1 MNMEFAADGPMA
13 LPLWI
18 NGHAYLTV
26 GDAFFDVSNPK
37 TGEAIRRVPLC
48 GANEAAE
55 AVKAARAAQPEWAEM
70 GMPARRVCLNA
81 LADALDRYT
90 GHFAKLLQQ
99 EADIDEAAARAEVE
113 SAVAALRAT
122 AVGDTGVIGVVV
134 DAVNS
139 LAGFA
144 QAMAPAVLAG
154 ATVVVKPS
162 PRAPS
167 AIYALCELSARAEWP
182 AGILNLLQGDSAAIE
197 GLCLAAVDRLLYAGN
212 AALGAQVGA
221 IAAAAG
227 TPFVQLAR

>member
-1 MNMEFAADGPMA
+1 MEFAPEGPMA

-113 SAVAALRAT
+113 LAVAALRAT
-122 AVGDTGVIGVVV
+122 AVGDTGVIGLVV
-134 DAVNS
+134 DAVKS

-144 QAMAPAVLAG
+144 EALAPAVLAG
-154 ATVVVKPS
+154 ASVVVKPS

-182 AGILNLLQGDSAAIE
+182 AGVLNLLQGDTAAIE
-197 GLCLAAVDRLLYAGN
+197 GLCVAAVDRLVFAGD

-227 TPFVQLAR
+227 TPFALQAR

>member
-1 MNMEFAADGPMA
+1 MEFAAEGPMA

-26 GDAFFDVSNPK
+26 GDAFFDVRNPK

-55 AVKAARAAQPEWAEM
+55 ALKAARAAQPEWAEM

-81 LADALDRYT
+81 LAEALDRYT

-122 AVGDTGVIGVVV
+122 AVGDTGVIGLVV
-134 DAVNS
+134 DSGNS

-144 QAMAPAVLAG
+144 EAMAPALLAG

-182 AGILNLLQGDSAAIE
+182 AGVLNLLQGDTAAIE
-197 GLCLAAVDRLLYAGN
+197 GLCVAAVDRLLYTGN

-227 TPFVQLAR
+227 TPFVLLAR

>member
-1 MNMEFAADGPMA
+1 MDFSPEGPMA

-99 EADIDEAAARAEVE
+99 EADIDETSTRAEVE
-113 SAVAALRAT
+113 AAVAVLRDT
-122 AVGDTGVIGVVV
+122 AVGDTGVIGLVV
-134 DAVNS
+134 DAVRP
-139 LAGFA
+139 LAGFVE
-144 QAMAPAVLAG
+144 AMAPAVLAG
-154 ATVVVKPS
+154 ATLVVKPS

-167 AIYALCELSARAEWP
+167 ALYALCELSARAEWP
-182 AGILNLLQGDSAAIE
+182 GGVLNLLQGDTAAID
-197 GLCLAAVDRLLYAGN
+197 GLCGAGIDRLVYTGKP
-212 AALGAQVGA
+212 ALGVQVGA
-221 IAAAAG
+221 IADAAG
-227 TPFVQLAR
+227 IAFVLVGR